1 MRQTENTAIVLRYA
15 NYRDYDRMLTLL
27 SPTRGKLEVL
37 SRGCRRPKSPLLNAS
52 ELFALGDFQLYTK
65 QERATLVSAN
75 LLETFYPLRG
85 DFDRL
90 SVGVYLL
97 NLAEAAAQ
105 PGEPC
110 QELFMLLLHTL
121 SRLTFSDQEWKPLLA
136 GFLLHYAAVIGFKP
150 RLVHCVGC
158 GRHLTE
164 GEQVYFDLAEG
175 GLCCEACHGK
185 GTVPL
190 AAEQARW
197 MRQSLLGGASTWV
210 NTPEAYA
217 PYVLLRDF
225 VERRLDRPLRS
236 AAPPLLIWAA
246 RPCCPNEERR
256 GHPLENT
263 AFDGYSRQP
272 ARPGS
277 GAEYPPGPKR

>member
-164 GEQVYFDLAEG
+164 GETGILLTWPRADCAARPAMSGQ
-175 GLCCEACHGK
+175 

-190 AAEQARW
+190 AAGQARW

-236 AAPPLLIWAA
+236 AAML
-246 RPCCPNEERR
+246 
-256 GHPLENT
+256 
-263 AFDGYSRQP
+263 
-272 ARPGS
+272 
-277 GAEYPPGPKR
+277 PK